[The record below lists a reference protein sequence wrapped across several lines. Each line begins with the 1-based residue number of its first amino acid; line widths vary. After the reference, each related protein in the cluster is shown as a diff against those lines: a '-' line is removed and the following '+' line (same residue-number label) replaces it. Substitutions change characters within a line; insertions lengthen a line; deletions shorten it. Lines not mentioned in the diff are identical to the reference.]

1 MKCAVLN
8 VLAISGTI
16 MRKWKSATQILT
28 GQPLVNTM
36 TNRRRKKMNIKT
48 LTMTRKEFKQ
58 YKTTHDPADYSYYHF
73 LDHRNRRMYVVYETA
88 P

>member
-8 VLAISGTI
+8 VRATSGTI
-16 MRKWKSATQILT
+16 TRKWKSATLTLT
-28 GQPLVNTM
+28 GPLPANTM
-36 TNRRRKKMNIKT
+36 MNRRKKKMNIKT

-58 YKTTHDPADYSYYHF
+58 YKETHDPEDYSYYHF
-73 LDHRNRRMYVVYETA
+73 IDHRNRRMYVVYETA